1 MSKKYALISV
11 SDKTNIVP
19 FARAILKA
27 GYDIISTGGTAKVL
41 QVAKLKFTPIQEITG
56 NPESFDG
63 RMKTISFQIESAL
76 LYDRSNSKHVAEA
89 RKLKIPQIDIVVCN
103 LYPFEKTVADKKVT
117 FKTAIENIDVGGPT
131 MIRAAA
137 KNSLI
142 VVIDPTDYET
152 VGEALK
158 KKVDTKLL
166 RYLQA
171 KAFDHLTFYDSQI
184 SWYFLNLRH
193 SERNEVKSRNLINP
207 NSSAKKTPPRTSFG
221 RDDNSIFPNEITIP
235 GRKLVDLRYGENPH
249 QKGAVYT
256 RPNVQTPFNRLTKHW
271 GRDLSLIN
279 ITDINAGLDS
289 VRQFSEPAAV
299 VIKHNNPCGIALGKD
314 AAEALS
320 RAIEGDPESAFG
332 GIVVLNKPMDMAAAK
347 VISGFKD
354 AKRGNMDII
363 AAPSIKPDALDFLQK
378 VRKSMGIYS
387 FGEIPSA
394 MDEWNLKS
402 IDGGFVLQTADID
415 IDESFKQWQ
424 IVTKK
429 KPSKQ
434 QLEQMQIGWKF
445 ITKIKS
451 NTILVM
457 DKTIPM
463 TRGIGSGQTSRIRS
477 TRIALD
483 QAGKFNKGGILV
495 SDSFFPFPDSV
506 ELAKKNGIAAIVQ
519 QGGSINDKLSIEAAD
534 LAGIPMVFTGRRA
547 FWH

>member
-11 SDKTNIVP
+11 SDKTNIVS
-19 FARAILKA
+19 FAQAIIKA

-41 QVAKLKFTPIQEITG
+41 QEAKLKFTPIQEITG

-76 LYDRSNSKHVAEA
+76 LYDRTNPQHLKEA
-89 RKLKIPQIDIVVCN
+89 KKLKIPQIDIVVCN
-103 LYPFEKTVADKKVT
+103 LYPFEKTVADKKMT
-117 FKTAIENIDVGGPT
+117 FKNAIENIDVGGPT

-142 VVIDPTDYET
+142 VVIDPSDYET
-152 VGEALK
+152 VGEALQ
-158 KKVDTKLL
+158 KKVKPDLI

-184 SWYFLNLRH
+184 SWYFR
-193 SERNEVKSRNLINP
+193 SQMDEV
-207 NSSAKKTPPRTSFG
+207 T
-221 RDDNSIFPNEITIP
+221 FPKEITIP
-235 GRKLVDLRYGENPH
+235 GRKLIDLRYGENPH
-249 QKGAVYT
+249 QNGAVYT
-256 RPNVQTPFNRLTKHW
+256 RPTVQTPFNQLTKHW

-289 VRQFSEPAAV
+289 VRLFSKPAAV
-299 VIKHNNPCGIALGKD
+299 IIKHNNPCGVALGGN
-314 AAEALS
+314 AAEALA

-332 GIVVLNKPMDMAAAK
+332 GTVVLNKPMDMAAAK

-363 AAPSIKPDALDFLQK
+363 AVPSIKEDALEFLQK

-394 MDEWNLKS
+394 MDTWNLKS

-424 IVTKK
+424 FVTKK
-429 KPSKQ
+429 KPTKQ

-477 TRIALD
+477 TRIAIE
-483 QAGKFNKGGILV
+483 QAGKLNKGGILV

-506 ELAKKNGIAAIVQ
+506 EMAVKNGIAAILQ

-534 LAGIPMVFTGRRA
+534 KAGIPMVFTGRRA

>member
-11 SDKTNIVP
+11 SDKTDIIP
-19 FARAILKA
+19 FAQAISKA
-27 GYDIISTGGTAKVL
+27 GYEIISTGGTAKVL
-41 QVAKLKFTPIQEITG
+41 QTKNIPYVPIQEITG

-76 LYDRSNSKHVAEA
+76 LYDRTNPQHLKEA
-89 RKLKIPQIDIVVCN
+89 KKLKIPQIDIVVCN
-103 LYPFEKTVADKKVT
+103 LYPFEKTISEKKVSY
-117 FKTAIENIDVGGPT
+117 KKAIENIDVGGPT

-137 KNSLI
+137 KNGLV
-142 VVIDPTDYET
+142 VVIDPNDYQT
-152 VGEALK
+152 VSDGLK
-158 KKVDTKLL
+158 KNIDSKLI

-184 SWYFLNLRH
+184 AWYLR
-193 SERNEVKSRNLINP
+193 SQLGE
-207 NSSAKKTPPRTSFG
+207 TT
-221 RDDNSIFPNEITIP
+221 FPKEITIP

-256 RPNVQTPFNRLTKHW
+256 RPNMQTPFNQLTKHW

-279 ITDINAGLDS
+279 LTDINAGLDV
-289 VRQFSEPAAV
+289 VRLFKEPAAT
-299 VIKHNNPCGIALGKD
+299 VIKHNSPCGAALGKD
-314 AAEALS
+314 IAEALKS
-320 RAIEGDPESAFG
+320 AIEGDPESAFG
-332 GIVVLNKPMDMAAAK
+332 GIVVLNQPMDMAAAK
-347 VISGFKD
+347 VISGFKE
-354 AKRGNMDII
+354 ANRGNMDII
-363 AAPSIKPDALDFLQK
+363 AAPKIKKDALEFLQK

-387 FGEIPSA
+387 FGDIPTA
-394 MDEWNLKS
+394 ADEWNLKS

-429 KPSKQ
+429 KPTKQ
-434 QLEQMQIGWKF
+434 QLQQMQIGWKF

-457 DKTIPM
+457 DKATPM

-483 QAGKFNKGGILV
+483 QAGKFNKNGILV

-506 ELAKKNGIAAIVQ
+506 ELASKHGIAAIIQ

-534 LAGIPMVFTGRRA
+534 KAGIPMVFTGRRA

>member
-19 FARAILKA
+19 FAQAILKA
-27 GYDIISTGGTAKVL
+27 GYDIITTGGTAKVL
-41 QVAKLKFTPIQEITG
+41 QEANLKFTPIQEITG

-76 LYDRSNSKHVAEA
+76 LYDRTNPQHLKEA
-89 RKLKIPQIDIVVCN
+89 KKLKIPQIDIVVCN
-103 LYPFEKTVADKKVT
+103 LYPFEKTVADKKVK
-117 FKTAIENIDVGGPT
+117 FKDAIESIDVGGPT

-142 VVIDPTDYET
+142 VVIDPDDYET
-152 VGEALK
+152 VGDALK
-158 KKVDTKLL
+158 KKGSPKLI

-184 SWYFLNLRH
+184 SWYFRAQMD
-193 SERNEVKSRNLINP
+193 EV
-207 NSSAKKTPPRTSFG
+207 T
-221 RDDNSIFPNEITIP
+221 FPKEITIP

-249 QKGAVYT
+249 QQGAVYT
-256 RPNVQTPFNRLTKHW
+256 RPNVQTPFNQLTKHW

-289 VRQFSEPAAV
+289 VRLFAEPAAV
-299 VIKHNNPCGIALGKD
+299 VIKHNNPCGIALGENT
-314 AAEALS
+314 AEALE

-363 AAPSIKPDALDFLQK
+363 AVPSIKPDALEFLQK

-387 FGEIPSA
+387 FGEIPNA

-424 IVTKK
+424 FVTKK
-429 KPSKQ
+429 KPTKQ
-434 QLEQMQIGWKF
+434 QLQQMQIGWKF

-457 DKTIPM
+457 DSTIPM

-477 TRIALD
+477 SRIAID
-483 QAGKFNKGGILV
+483 QAGKFNKEGILV
-495 SDSFFPFPDSV
+495 SDSFFPFPDTI
-506 ELAKKNGIAAIVQ
+506 ELAAKNGITAIVQ

-534 LAGIPMVFTGRRA
+534 KAGIPMVFTGRRA

>member
-19 FARAILKA
+19 FAKNILKA
-27 GYDIISTGGTAKVL
+27 GYEIISTGGTAKVL
-41 QVAKLKFTPIQEITG
+41 QDAKLAFTPIQKITG

-76 LYDRSNSKHVAEA
+76 LYDRANPKHVAEA
-89 RKLKIPQIDIVVCN
+89 KKLKIPQIDIVVCN
-103 LYPFEKTVADKKVT
+103 LYPFEKTVADKKVK
-117 FKTAIENIDVGGPT
+117 FKDAIENIDVGGPT

-137 KNSLI
+137 KNSLV
-142 VVIDPTDYET
+142 VVIDPADYDQIST
-152 VGEALK
+152 ALTSPK
-158 KKVDTKLL
+158 FPTSLI

-184 SWYFLNLRH
+184 AWYFR
-193 SERNEVKSRNLINP
+193 SQTDEV
-207 NSSAKKTPPRTSFG
+207 T
-221 RDDNSIFPNEITIP
+221 FPKEITIP

-256 RPNVQTPFNRLTKHW
+256 RPNFQTPFNQLTKHW

-289 VRQFSEPAAV
+289 VRLFKEPAAV
-299 VIKHNNPCGIALGKD
+299 VIKHNNPCGIALGKN
-314 AAEALS
+314 AAEALE

-363 AAPSIKPDALDFLQK
+363 AVPSIKPDALEFLQK

-424 IVTKK
+424 FVTKK
-429 KPSKQ
+429 KPTKQ

-483 QAGKFNKGGILV
+483 QAGKHNKGGILV

-506 ELAKKNGIAAIVQ
+506 ELAKKHGIAAIVQ

-534 LAGIPMVFTGRRA
+534 KAGIPMVFTGRRA